1 MTNLFQS
8 HHLAVYDA
16 TLSLTSIQFAA
27 MKKCF
32 KGDGDVHDM
41 QPDDDAAEKVLI
53 LPLGEESK
61 KVTKVLSNDSARQM
75 LELLVDKPMS
85 ASEVSEELGVPLTTV
100 KYNLD
105 ALIDAGLIKVKETKW
120 SVKGRKIKIY
130 APIRKLIVVVPDKTD
145 RNSVTDIL
153 QKYLVVLLG
162 AAGLSA
168 IIEWWCQPTLRGT
181 QDALVDVVVEAGGS
195 GVPVPV
201 PTPSPAPLMK
211 GGAQF
216 PSESVAASANV
227 ADAASV
233 VQEGVETGA
242 TAAVTPTPVNMLP
255 VTESTP
261 MTSPIPGGADMG
273 TSSIDFSQVLGA
285 HPGVWFLLGCV
296 FVVALLVL
304 REYRQGGGSRRR

>member
-1 MTNLFQS
+1 MTNSFQI

-32 KGDGDVHDM
+32 NGDADVHDM

-216 PSESVAASANV
+216 PSESVAAS
-227 ADAASV
+227 V

>member
-1 MTNLFQS
+1 
-8 HHLAVYDA
+8 
-16 TLSLTSIQFAA
+16 
-27 MKKCF
+27 MKKRF
-32 KGDGDVHDM
+32 KGDCDVHDM
-41 QPDDDAAEKVLI
+41 QPDDDATEKVLI

-130 APIRKLIVVVPDKTD
+130 TPIRKLIVVVPDKTD
-145 RNSVTDIL
+145 KDSVTDIL
-153 QKYLVVLLG
+153 RKYLVVLAG

-168 IIEWWCQPTLRGT
+168 TIEWWCQPTLIGT
-181 QDALVDVVVEAGGS
+181 QDALVNVPAETGGS
-195 GVPVPV
+195 RVPVPV

-211 GGAQF
+211 GGTQF
-216 PSESVAASANV
+216 TSEGVAASTNV
-227 ADAASV
+227 ADAASAV
-233 VQEGVETGA
+233 PGAVETGA
-242 TAAVTPTPVNMLP
+242 TAVVTPTPVNLLP

-261 MTSPIPGGADMG
+261 MTSSIPGSADMG
-273 TSSIDFSQVLGA
+273 ASSIDFSQVLGA
-285 HPGVWFLLGCV
+285 HPGAWFLLGCV
-296 FVVALLVL
+296 SVVIVLVL
-304 REYRQGGGSRRR
+304 LEYRKSGGRRRR

>member
-1 MTNLFQS
+1 
-8 HHLAVYDA
+8 
-16 TLSLTSIQFAA
+16 
-27 MKKCF
+27 
-32 KGDGDVHDM
+32 M
-41 QPDDDAAEKVLI
+41 QPDDDATEKVLI

-105 ALIDAGLIKVKETKW
+105 ALIDAGLIKVKETRW

-145 RNSVTDIL
+145 RDSVTDIL
-153 QKYLVVLLG
+153 QKYLVVLAG

-168 IIEWWCQPTLRGT
+168 IIEWWCQPPLRGT
-181 QDALVDVVVEAGGS
+181 QDALVDMAVETGRS
-195 GVPVPV
+195 SVPVPV
-201 PTPSPAPLMK
+201 PTPSPAPLLK
-211 GGAQF
+211 GGTQF
-216 PSESVAASANV
+216 TSEGVAASANV
-227 ADAASV
+227 TDVAFAMPGA
-233 VQEGVETGA
+233 VETGA
-242 TAAVTPTPVNMLP
+242 TAAVTPPQVMLP

-261 MTSPIPGGADMG
+261 MTSSIPGGVDMG
-273 TSSIDFSQVLGA
+273 ASSIDFSQVLGT

-296 FVVALLVL
+296 SVVMILVL
-304 REYRQGGGSRRR
+304 LEYRKSGGRRRS

>member
-1 MTNLFQS
+1 
-8 HHLAVYDA
+8 
-16 TLSLTSIQFAA
+16 

-32 KGDGDVHDM
+32 KGDCDVHDM
-41 QPDDDAAEKVLI
+41 QPDDDDTEKVLI

-145 RNSVTDIL
+145 RDSVTDIL
-153 QKYLVVLLG
+153 QKYLVVLAG
-162 AAGLSA
+162 AAGISA

-181 QDALVDVVVEAGGS
+181 QDMFVDMAVEPGRS
-195 GVPVPV
+195 SVPVPV
-201 PTPSPAPLMK
+201 PTASPAPLMK

-216 PSESVAASANV
+216 TSEGMAASANV
-227 ADAASV
+227 TEAASTV
-233 VQEGVETGA
+233 PDAVEAGA
-242 TAAVTPTPVNMLP
+242 TAAVTPPPVNLLP
-255 VTESTP
+255 ITESTP

-273 TSSIDFSQVLGA
+273 ASSIDFSQVLGT

-296 FVVALLVL
+296 SVIMILVL
-304 REYRQGGGSRRR
+304 LEYRKGGGRRRR